1 MSGRRHPFSGPLRFR
16 LCRVGRLG
24 AFGKR
29 KTGPRA
35 PGRAHCLRD
44 GDLKKDEP
52 ALVSAA
58 DGAGSAMPGLGCG
71 GDQARAGLGRS
82 CNHVDSIAAE

>member
-16 LCRVGRLG
+16 FAALTGP
-24 AFGKR
+24 FGKLQAEAG
-29 KTGPRA
+29 TL
-35 PGRAHCLRD
+35 GRAQRLCD

-82 CNHVDSIAAE
+82 CNHVDSIAAQ

>member
-1 MSGRRHPFSGPLRFR
+1 LTGSVLPTTSKPGRER
-16 LCRVGRLG
+16 LAEHI
-24 AFGKR
+24 AFGTVIR
-29 KTGPRA
+29 
-35 PGRAHCLRD
+35 
-44 GDLKKDEP
+44 KDEP

-82 CNHVDSIAAE
+82 CNHVDSIGSQ